1 MTSLIGVAGAC
12 GGVAPILAY
21 AASAAALAD
30 SAAAATLPSS
40 PSEAR
45 GHRARAGC
53 RADAPDRRHGA
64 DVARELA
71 VAGRQARRIGS
82 VRAGRGV
89 RLRQADYAVGCCPV
103 LVHRRRLH
111 LLGARFHVRAGL
123 YPGAEMQKEQLPDRE
138 HDARS
143 EAAEGSALADQDRA
157 ARGLISRTS
166 PTRSVSSPRP
176 AGCAARASS
185 SASTPGSCSPT
196 DGPSRSMP
204 STPRSSRDCLPSPNK
219 GIPTRAVLRTRSRR
233 CEFIRNEPIERANTF
248 ASTYDLKRTSRT
260 GVEVA
265 VAPQTRLRP
274 APDGVKTTTDGDN
287 E

>member
-123 YPGAEMQKEQLPDRE
+123 YPGAEMQKEQQPDRE

-176 AGCAARASS
+176 AGCAARALPR
-185 SASTPGSCSPT
+185 PGLAAQRT
-196 DGPSRSMP
+196 DHRARCPLPRGQAAIACRRRIKGSRP
-204 STPRSSRDCLPSPNK
+204 EPYCA
-219 GIPTRAVLRTRSRR
+219 RAPAGANSFATNQLSVRIHSHRR
-233 CEFIRNEPIERANTF
+233 MT
-248 ASTYDLKRTSRT
+248 
-260 GVEVA
+260 
-265 VAPQTRLRP
+265 
-274 APDGVKTTTDGDN
+274 
-287 E
+287 